1 MFLKSTTARLL
12 ALCAL
17 FAATLT
23 SQAFPN
29 GAGTCDV
36 NGISS
41 GHGPSKFSGTGGF
54 AINVKPVD
62 VTKGN
67 FAISL
72 SGSQFEGILIYVV
85 DANQKRLGSFTV
97 PQGLQYKTGCDGGA
111 QATLTQQ
118 NSNLKDPSKLV
129 MPWSSGGSTQ
139 GNVTIQAVVVTTSQ
153 SSYYTLKQTFN
164 LASAQGSSG
173 ATTDTTTTTTSTN
186 TQGGNAIAQFFAN
199 YTLFAV
205 IIGIATFL
213 YAFGAGMEV
222 LLRRQQQKAKQYA
235 KNVTN
240 GFAR

>member
-1 MFLKSTTARLL
+1 MFLKSTASRLL

-29 GAGTCDV
+29 GAGTCNV

-41 GHGPSKFSGTGGF
+41 GHGPSTLSGTGGF
-54 AINVKPVD
+54 AINVKPRD
-62 VTKGN
+62 ITKGN
-67 FAISL
+67 FDFSL

-85 DANQKRLGSFTV
+85 DANSKRIGSFANT
-97 PQGLQYKTGCDGGA
+97 QGLQFKSCDNSP
-111 QATLTQQ
+111 QATLTHQ
-118 NSNLKDPSKLV
+118 NSNLKDPSKIV
-129 MPWSSGGSTQ
+129 MSWSSGGSTQ
-139 GNVTIQAVVVTTSQ
+139 GNVTIQAVVVTTAQ
-153 SSYYTLKQTFN
+153 TSYYTLKQTFN
-164 LASAQGSSG
+164 LANSQGSSG
-173 ATTDTTTTTTSTN
+173 AVADTTTTAN
-186 TQGGNAIAQFFAN
+186 TKGGNAISQFFAN

-222 LLRRQQQKAKQYA
+222 ILRRQQQKAKQYA
-235 KNVTN
+235 KDVTN